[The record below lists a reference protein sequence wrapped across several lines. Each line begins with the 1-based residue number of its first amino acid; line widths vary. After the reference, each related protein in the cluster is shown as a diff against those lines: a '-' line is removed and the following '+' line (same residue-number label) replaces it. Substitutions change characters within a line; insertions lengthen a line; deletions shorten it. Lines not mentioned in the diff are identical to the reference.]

1 LEFGV
6 CVLLLLL
13 CFRGLKEEGK
23 VVLGGFGF
31 NGGKGC
37 WGFEKQGREMAG
49 RRAFMGLI
57 DV

>member
-1 LEFGV
+1 
-6 CVLLLLL
+6 LLLL